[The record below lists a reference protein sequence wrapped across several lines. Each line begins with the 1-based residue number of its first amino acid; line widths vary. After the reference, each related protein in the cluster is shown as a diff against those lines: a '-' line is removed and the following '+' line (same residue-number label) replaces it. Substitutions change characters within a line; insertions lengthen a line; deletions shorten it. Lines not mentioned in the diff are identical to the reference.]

1 MLPQERQEEMRM
13 LHEEA
18 MLKMELFGRHAG
30 SADWPSTLVVDF
42 AKKFEQRKTSVELV
56 VWVLFFCRRKHT
68 LKGAAVNLC
77 RRSRLLYWVRCGVVL
92 KFG

>member
-1 MLPQERQEEMRM
+1 MDLGAAGGGLQIQYRFGGMLPQERQEEMRM

-42 AKKFEQRKTSVELV
+42 AKKFEQRKPALNLLCGS
-56 VWVLFFCRRKHT
+56 FFFAGENTH
-68 LKGAAVNLC
+68 
-77 RRSRLLYWVRCGVVL
+77 
-92 KFG
+92 